1 MGVLMENL
9 EKEIRQGI
17 ERIYENPEKLKKIQD
32 ERSKLFSHL
41 EKIKTKKQK
50 KASFENKPVTI

>member
-1 MGVLMENL
+1 MENL

-17 ERIYENPEKLKKIQD
+17 ERIYKDPEKFRKIQE
-32 ERSKLFSHL
+32 ERKKLLSHL

-50 KASFENKPVTI
+50 KAGFENKPVTI